1 MEKIIFC
8 NLDMLKNR
16 FDDGD
21 YAEYDFSNFKR
32 LFQVLC
38 KHKKLI

>member
-21 YAEYDFSNFKR
+21 YAEYDFSNFNID
-32 LFQVLC
+32 LNYS
-38 KHKKLI
+38 